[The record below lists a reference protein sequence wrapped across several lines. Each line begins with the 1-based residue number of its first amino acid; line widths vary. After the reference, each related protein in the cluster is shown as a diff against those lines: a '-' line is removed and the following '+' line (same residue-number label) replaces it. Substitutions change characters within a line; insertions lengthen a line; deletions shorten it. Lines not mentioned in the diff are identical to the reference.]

1 MAKENKKPMQ
11 TKKINSRKNDNE
23 LNKAEE
29 TQKETFVNEETF
41 ENEVDNAVNKDGEE
55 QAQNKSPEQSL
66 EEQLEILND
75 KYLRL
80 SAEYDNYRK
89 RTLKERM
96 ELIKT
101 AGDDILIN
109 FLPAMDNIDRALKST
124 EEAKDIEAVIQGI
137 KLIHKNLYD
146 FLKDRGISE
155 INAKGEQFNTDLHEA
170 IVKIPTPDDSMKGK
184 VVDVIEKGY
193 KLKDKIL
200 RYAKVVV
207 GE

>member
-1 MAKENKKPMQ
+1 
-11 TKKINSRKNDNE
+11 
-23 LNKAEE
+23 
-29 TQKETFVNEETF
+29 
-41 ENEVDNAVNKDGEE
+41 
-55 QAQNKSPEQSL
+55 
-66 EEQLEILND
+66 
-75 KYLRL
+75 
-80 SAEYDNYRK
+80 
-89 RTLKERM
+89 
-96 ELIKT
+96 LIKT